1 MGIAKRGG
9 QMMLLGLRVYPI
21 CLIQIGIM
29 AEEQEGSRGVVT
41 KWCLC
46 QLRVLYAM
54 RIWISQTRAFC
65 LACAGFGSAFSAT
78 GEFLRNKEDGRC
90 PGCRKPY
97 EAAAVLPE
105 TSVHGGLLFPVS
117 LSLFR
122 GWVFFFFF
130 FFFFFFKSWLGV
142 YNW

>member
-1 MGIAKRGG
+1 
-9 QMMLLGLRVYPI
+9 MMLLGLRVYPI

-46 QLRVLYAM
+46 QLCVLYAM

-78 GEFLRNKEDGRC
+78 GEFLRRM
-90 PGCRKPY
+90 
-97 EAAAVLPE
+97 AAVLDVGSHMRLP
-105 TSVHGGLLFPVS
+105 LFCQRQVFVGACCS
-117 LSLFR
+117 LSPFLCFVAECFSFFFLFFFLSR
-122 GWVFFFFF
+122 GWVFTIGR
-130 FFFFFFKSWLGV
+130 K
-142 YNW
+142 